1 MRRIG
6 KIEEVSKNCPGV
18 APRIGYVSV
27 ARLQW
32 AALSG
37 VGRSSARP
45 QIGNPRRD
53 GVRILK

>member
-1 MRRIG
+1 MIG